1 MARDGKRIHVWY
13 TSGGSDSVTAVTS
26 IEENETH
33 YWIHDRYGNTKR
45 LRKKNVKR
53 IDANGVDMEPRVAED

>member
-13 TSGGSDSVTAVTS
+13 TGGDSDSVTAVTS
-26 IEENETH
+26 IEENDTH

-45 LRKKNVKR
+45 LRKRNVKR
-53 IDANGVDMEPRVAED
+53 IDANGVDIEPREKDE